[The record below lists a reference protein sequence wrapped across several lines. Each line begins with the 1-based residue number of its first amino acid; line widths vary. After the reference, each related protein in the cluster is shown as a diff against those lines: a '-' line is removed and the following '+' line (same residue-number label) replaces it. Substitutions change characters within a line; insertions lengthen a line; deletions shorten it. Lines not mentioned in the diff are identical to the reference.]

1 MTDTDGPA
9 IDPDAHVN
17 FDAPASL
24 RKWASLNNQRRT
36 EGGGPQAIVYNEHIT
51 HNGPTLFE
59 HACRLGLEGIV
70 SKRWTRRRGPS
81 VAWLKSLKNPL
92 SEAVRREREEDWS

>member
-36 EGGGPQAIVYNEHIT
+36 EGSGPQAIVYNEHIT
-51 HNGPTLFE
+51 HNGPTVFE

-70 SKRWTRRRGPS
+70 SKALDASKGSVHGLAEVPQKSPERSGTTRT
-81 VAWLKSLKNPL
+81 
-92 SEAVRREREEDWS
+92 